1 MCVRARS
8 LSLPLTHSL
17 SLSLSHSLSLS
28 FPLSLLLSLSLW
40 RAHTGSVYK
49 WLQDAARVVVVD
61 DDVALP
67 AFRMRVPN
75 LIALLPH
82 EQAGLLRSLLSFI
95 FMVVEL
101 CFEIH

>member
-1 MCVRARS
+1 M
-8 LSLPLTHSL
+8 
-17 SLSLSHSLSLS
+17 
-28 FPLSLLLSLSLW
+28 
-40 RAHTGSVYK
+40 
-49 WLQDAARVVVVD
+49 VVVD

-101 CFEIH
+101 CFVIH